1 MVKEEDL
8 LTSLKQLEGSL
19 DSTNELLL
27 LVNEIA
33 GEKEANMASFRLAQR
48 KAMLDSLNVKRTHKQ
63 YKVWENEKRDNF
75 IASEIKAYNK
85 KYAQMSRLHTDLS
98 ELEEKLNDTRKQVYL
113 PNFRFSIQTLQN
125 YDNGS
130 LLKYVKKDEA
140 GTYPLLVRLGELFSL
155 EPNSTQLA
163 PDFQTFNKLV
173 NLEFHLRTLCQI
185 KYEVL
190 LRIKAHLDNKNSQ
203 WAKRDNSLNA
213 FITRDLRETI
223 DLVKKIR
230 ASETQD
236 LRDIDVDSEFDYDG
250 ERDEERDDEDE
261 EKDPEEN
268 GEEQNEDQGENQN
281 EERSHEGKDHEENYN
296 GEDDVAR
303 SGDDE
308 EIREVEESQADGD
321 AQDKMN
327 VDQEEGVL
335 EKQVEDDENEE
346 EGLQQ
351 TEIGAQADEANDA
364 MDAVGD
370 QESTEMLI
378 D

>member
-33 GEKEANMASFRLAQR
+33 GEKEANMASLRLAQR

-85 KYAQMSRLHTDLS
+85 KYAQMSRLHTELS

-155 EPNSTQLA
+155 ETKLNSVSTRLPN
-163 PDFQTFNKLV
+163 FQ
-173 NLEFHLRTLCQI
+173 
-185 KYEVL
+185 
-190 LRIKAHLDNKNSQ
+190 
-203 WAKRDNSLNA
+203 
-213 FITRDLRETI
+213 
-223 DLVKKIR
+223 
-230 ASETQD
+230 
-236 LRDIDVDSEFDYDG
+236 
-250 ERDEERDDEDE
+250 
-261 EKDPEEN
+261 
-268 GEEQNEDQGENQN
+268 
-281 EERSHEGKDHEENYN
+281 
-296 GEDDVAR
+296 
-303 SGDDE
+303 
-308 EIREVEESQADGD
+308 
-321 AQDKMN
+321 
-327 VDQEEGVL
+327 
-335 EKQVEDDENEE
+335 
-346 EGLQQ
+346 
-351 TEIGAQADEANDA
+351 
-364 MDAVGD
+364 
-370 QESTEMLI
+370 
-378 D
+378 